1 MKKIDVLIVGAGIS
15 GIGAACHIKQNCPD
29 RTFAVLETRQAIGG
43 TWDFF
48 RYPGI
53 RSDSDMYTMGYSF
66 KPWVDDKALADGESI
81 RDYICEAATENNIDQ
96 HLLTGHRVQAA
107 HWHSGQACWHVE
119 VLVLATNEVV
129 QYQCEFL
136 YLCTGYYDYD
146 NPYMP
151 EFKGSENFNGELVHP
166 QHWSADLDYSNK
178 KVVVIGS
185 GATAVTLVPAM
196 AKKAAHVTMLQRTPS
211 YILSVDEVDSVSAF
225 LRRYVPDK
233 LTYAI
238 TRWKNILMGMLVY
251 QVCTRKPSWAKAVV
265 RKGLIKLLG
274 EQYDIDKHF
283 SPSYDP
289 WDQRLCMVPDGDL
302 FHAINEGKASVV
314 TDHIDRFV
322 ENGIQLNSG
331 EVLEADIVV
340 TATGLKLLTGGSAN
354 FEVDG
359 QKIDFGNSI
368 NYKGVM
374 MSGVPNLGMTF
385 GYTNSSWTLK
395 ADLTSE
401 YICRLLNHMESNG
414 FDFAVP
420 TLPADGS
427 VQPEPLLDF
436 SSGYVQRAIADLPK
450 QGQEKP
456 WRLNQNYA
464 LDTINLRHR
473 TVADDTLVFG
483 KAKVQAKT
491 RDLEAA

>member
-314 TDHIDRFV
+314 TDHIDHITAS
-322 ENGIQLNSG
+322 GISLKSG
-331 EVLEADIVV
+331 DHVDADIIVS
-340 TATGLKLLTGGSAN
+340 ATGLTIKLFDGIVMT
-354 FEVDG
+354 VDG
-359 QKIDFGNSI
+359 EPVVAPEKTIYRGLMLSD
-368 NYKGVM
+368 
-374 MSGVPNLGMTF
+374 VPNFAFTV
-385 GYTNSSWTLK
+385 GYTNASWTLK
-395 ADLTSE
+395 ADLAADFIT
-401 YICRLLNHMESNG
+401 RVLNYMQENNYHQCCPRESSGEINTK
-414 FDFAVP
+414 P
-420 TLPADGS
+420 MMTLK
-427 VQPEPLLDF
+427 
-436 SSGYVQRAIADLPK
+436 SGYVERAAGSFPNEGSK
-450 QGQEKP
+450 AP
-456 WRLNQNYA
+456 WKMYQNYI
-464 LDTINLRHR
+464 LDKLTFKLASLKDG
-473 TVADDTLVFG
+473 TMEF
-483 KAKVQAKT
+483 K
-491 RDLEAA
+491 

>member
-15 GIGAACHIKQNCPD
+15 GIGAACHIKQNCPG
-29 RTFAVLETRQAIGG
+29 RTFAVLETRQAVGG

-314 TDHIDRFV
+314 TDHIDHITAS
-322 ENGIQLNSG
+322 GISLKSG
-331 EVLEADIVV
+331 DHVDADIIVS
-340 TATGLKLLTGGSAN
+340 ATGLTIKLFDGIVMT
-354 FEVDG
+354 VDG
-359 QKIDFGNSI
+359 EPVVAPEKTIYRGLMLSD
-368 NYKGVM
+368 
-374 MSGVPNLGMTF
+374 VPNFAFTV
-385 GYTNSSWTLK
+385 GYTNASWTLK
-395 ADLTSE
+395 ADLAADFIT
-401 YICRLLNHMESNG
+401 RVLNYMQENNYHQCCPRESSGEINTK
-414 FDFAVP
+414 P
-420 TLPADGS
+420 MMTLK
-427 VQPEPLLDF
+427 
-436 SSGYVQRAIADLPK
+436 SGYVERAAGSFPNEGSK
-450 QGQEKP
+450 AP
-456 WRLNQNYA
+456 WKMYQNYI
-464 LDTINLRHR
+464 LDKLTFKLASLKDG
-473 TVADDTLVFG
+473 TMEF
-483 KAKVQAKT
+483 K
-491 RDLEAA
+491 